1 MKGSKLCM
9 WMNRKDRR
17 EIAIAIIYIYI
28 CIFIMPFIRTTFTG
42 KEQYVLF
49 NLIFTSSL

>member
-17 EIAIAIIYIYI
+17 EIAIAIIYIY
-28 CIFIMPFIRTTFTG
+28 IFIMPFIRTTFTG